1 MIVKTI
7 VIKLDA
13 PWVHSLKEK
22 RRVVRSITSKIRNK
36 FNVSI
41 GEVDQQDTHQTIM
54 LGLAYVTT
62 SRAQSDRIFEKLI
75 DFIEDNTDGQIID
88 IKEEFIYIK

>member
-1 MIVKTI
+1 MIVKTVI
-7 VIKLDA
+7 VKLDA

-22 RRVVRSITSKIRNK
+22 RRVIKSICSKVGNK

-41 GEVDQQDTHQTIM
+41 AEIDEQDTYQTII

-62 SRAQSDRIFEKLI
+62 SRAQSDRIFERLI
-75 DFIEDNTDGQIID
+75 DFIENNTDAEIVD
-88 IKEEFIYIK
+88 IVEETI